1 MREPIRHTP
10 CQTREQVVDYGDLP
24 LFVHKSRRS
33 GLLSVSV
40 YNIIMSIDASHSC
53 SREGANLRKDRDD
66 LILGIDLGGT
76 KILAAVVDSRGRMV
90 SSHEN
95 VTPATKG
102 REAVIQCIVDSA
114 RGALEQARIAVSRI
128 STVGIGAAGISNP
141 EAGIL
146 FTSPNLPGLREV
158 LLGDIVQEKL
168 GKKTFIIN
176 DANAAA
182 LGEFYYGAARD
193 ARNFIY
199 ITIST
204 GIGGGIVIDG
214 KIYTGAIGIAGEVG
228 HMTIDYNGPICNCG
242 NRGCWETLAS
252 GTALSR
258 EAKLRISKGV
268 KTSILECAEGKMENV
283 TPQVIHSAAERG
295 DKLAKELIAQTGY
308 YVGVGLAGLINIFN
322 PELIVIGGGLSNIG
336 DMLLEPAFKTA
347 EKRAYKEAFQAVR
360 FASAE
365 LGGNSGVMGAAAF
378 ALQEMK
384 RLERG

>member
-1 MREPIRHTP
+1 
-10 CQTREQVVDYGDLP
+10 LP
-24 LFVHKSRRS
+24 
-33 GLLSVSV
+33 
-40 YNIIMSIDASHSC
+40 
-53 SREGANLRKDRDD
+53 EDRDD
-66 LILGIDLGGT
+66 LILGIDLGGS
-76 KILAAVVDSRGRMV
+76 KILAAVVDPQGTMV
-90 SSHEN
+90 SSYES

-102 REAVIQCIVDSA
+102 REAIIQCIVDSA
-114 RGALEQARIAVSRI
+114 RGAVEQAHIAMSQI
-128 STVGIGAAGISNP
+128 SAVGVGAAGISNP

-158 LLGDIVQEKL
+158 LLADIIQERL

-214 KIYTGAIGIAGEVG
+214 EIYTGAIGIAGEVG
-228 HMTIDYNGPICNCG
+228 HMTIDDNGPICNCG
-242 NRGCWETLAS
+242 NKGCWETLAS

-268 KTSILECAEGKMENV
+268 KTSILEYAGGDIENV
-283 TPQVIHSAAERG
+283 TPRAIHSAAEKG

-308 YVGVGLAGLINIFN
+308 YVGVGLASLMNIFN
-322 PELIVIGGGLSNIG
+322 PELIVMGGGLSNIG

-360 FASAE
+360 FALAE
-365 LGGNSGVMGAAAF
+365 LGGNSGVIGAATF
-378 ALQEMK
+378 ALREMK
-384 RLERG
+384 RLQRGRKSRNGSL

>member
-1 MREPIRHTP
+1 M
-10 CQTREQVVDYGDLP
+10 
-24 LFVHKSRRS
+24 
-33 GLLSVSV
+33 
-40 YNIIMSIDASHSC
+40 
-53 SREGANLRKDRDD
+53 
-66 LILGIDLGGT
+66 ILGIDLGGS
-76 KILAAVVDSRGRMV
+76 KVLAAVVDSQGRVV
-90 SSHEN
+90 SSHES

-114 RGALEQARIAVSRI
+114 RGALEQRRVAMSEI
-128 STVGIGAAGISNP
+128 SAVGIGAAGISNP

-182 LGEFYYGAARD
+182 LGELHYGAARD

-228 HMTIDYNGPICNCG
+228 HMTIDDNGPICSCG
-242 NRGCWETLAS
+242 NRGCWEMLAS

-258 EAKLRISKGV
+258 EARLRISKGV
-268 KTSILECAEGKMENV
+268 KTSILEYAEGNIENV
-283 TPQVIHSAAERG
+283 SAQAIQRAAEKG
-295 DKLAKELIAQTGY
+295 DKLAKELVAQTGY
-308 YVGVGLAGLINIFN
+308 YVGVGLASLVNIFN

-360 FASAE
+360 FSSAE
-365 LGGNSGVMGAAAF
+365 LGRNSGVIGAATF
-378 ALQEMK
+378 ALQEME
-384 RLERG
+384 RLQRG

>member
-1 MREPIRHTP
+1 M
-10 CQTREQVVDYGDLP
+10 
-24 LFVHKSRRS
+24 
-33 GLLSVSV
+33 
-40 YNIIMSIDASHSC
+40 
-53 SREGANLRKDRDD
+53 
-66 LILGIDLGGT
+66 ILGIDLGGS
-76 KILAAVVDSRGRMV
+76 KVLAAVVDSQGRVV
-90 SSHEN
+90 SSHES

-114 RGALEQARIAVSRI
+114 RGALEQRRVAMSEI
-128 STVGIGAAGISNP
+128 SAVGIGAAGISNP

-182 LGEFYYGAARD
+182 LGELHYGAARD

-228 HMTIDYNGPICNCG
+228 HMTIDDNGPICSCG
-242 NRGCWETLAS
+242 NRGCWEMLAS

-258 EAKLRISKGV
+258 EARLRISKGV
-268 KTSILECAEGKMENV
+268 KTSILEYAEGNIENV
-283 TPQVIHSAAERG
+283 SAQAIQRAAEKG
-295 DKLAKELIAQTGY
+295 DKLAKELVAQTGY
-308 YVGVGLAGLINIFN
+308 YVGVGLASLVNMFN

-360 FASAE
+360 FASPE
-365 LGGNSGVMGAAAF
+365 LGRNSGVIGAATF

-384 RLERG
+384 RLQRG

>member
-1 MREPIRHTP
+1 
-10 CQTREQVVDYGDLP
+10 LP
-24 LFVHKSRRS
+24 
-33 GLLSVSV
+33 
-40 YNIIMSIDASHSC
+40 
-53 SREGANLRKDRDD
+53 EDRDD
-66 LILGIDLGGT
+66 LILGIDLGGSKT
-76 KILAAVVDSRGRMV
+76 LAAIVGPQGRIV

-102 REAVIQCIVDSA
+102 REVVVQCIVDST
-114 RGALEQARIAVSRI
+114 RGALRQARVAMSKI
-128 STVGIGAAGISNP
+128 SAVGIGAAGISNP

-158 LLGDIVQEKL
+158 LLGDIIQEKL
-168 GKKTFIIN
+168 GRKTFIIN

-182 LGEFYYGAARD
+182 LGELYYGAARN

-204 GIGGGIVIDG
+204 GIGAGIVIDG
-214 KIYTGAIGIAGEVG
+214 KIHTGAIGIAGEVG
-228 HMTIDYNGPICNCG
+228 HMTIDDNGPICNCG

-268 KTSILECAEGKMENV
+268 KTSILEYAEGNIENV
-283 TPQVIHSAAERG
+283 TTQAIHSAAEKG
-295 DKLAKELIAQTGY
+295 DKLAKELIARTGY
-308 YVGVGLAGLINIFN
+308 YVGVGLASLINIFN
-322 PELIVIGGGLSNIG
+322 PELIVVGGGLSNIG
-336 DMLLEPAFKTA
+336 GMLLEPAFKTA

-360 FASAE
+360 FSSAE
-365 LGGNSGVMGAAAF
+365 LGRNSGVIGAATF

-384 RLERG
+384 RLQRG

>member
-1 MREPIRHTP
+1 LRED
-10 CQTREQVVDYGDLP
+10 C
-24 LFVHKSRRS
+24 
-33 GLLSVSV
+33 
-40 YNIIMSIDASHSC
+40 
-53 SREGANLRKDRDD
+53 DD
-66 LILGIDLGGT
+66 LILGVDLGGS
-76 KILAAVVDSRGRMV
+76 KILAAVVDPRGRMV
-90 SSHEN
+90 SSHES

-114 RGALEQARIAVSRI
+114 RGALEQAHVAMSEI
-128 STVGIGAAGISNP
+128 SAVGIGAAGISNP

-158 LLGDIVQEKL
+158 LLGDIIQEEL

-182 LGEFYYGAARD
+182 LGEFYYGAARG

-228 HMTIDYNGPICNCG
+228 HMTIDDDGPVCNCG

-252 GTALSR
+252 GTALGR
-258 EAKLRISKGV
+258 EAKLRISEGV
-268 KTSILECAEGKMENV
+268 KTSILEYAGGNIENV
-283 TPQVIHSAAERG
+283 TPQVIHSAAEKG
-295 DKLAKELIAQTGY
+295 DRLAKELIVRTGY
-308 YVGVGLAGLINIFN
+308 YVGVGLASLINIFN

-336 DMLLEPAFKTA
+336 DMLLEPALKTA

-365 LGGNSGVMGAAAF
+365 LGGNSGAIGAATF

-384 RLERG
+384 RLQRR